1 MRSWP
6 GGGGEFMIQT
16 DLRAAI
22 LSVLPPP
29 TGEPIGT
36 TSIQAKLRQRARLT
50 QSSKAVGKCLAR
62 MFELDLVER
71 IVIRDK
77 FYMWR
82 QRVASREAPVIFRTR
97 SEIIKATWAD
107 PEMRA
112 RHLAAMVDPEVRAR
126 CSAGA
131 TKAWTDPGV
140 RARRL
145 AGMSASQA
153 RRKAAVAAADQ
164 RFRGSPPGSTY
175 LYLTTTGRVTGQPR
189 EIEIWFAEHDGRFYL
204 VAESES
210 ANWVRNIQAQ
220 PQVKFRVTEA
230 ESNAAARLV
239 HNDREPQLVATV
251 KALFDEK
258 YGWSDGLVVEL
269 TPA

>member
-1 MRSWP
+1 
-6 GGGGEFMIQT
+6 MIPT

-36 TSIQAKLRQRARLT
+36 TSVQIRLRRRARVT
-50 QSSKAVGKCLAR
+50 KGSKAVGKCLGR
-62 MFELDLVER
+62 MFERDMVER

-82 QRVASREAPVIFRTR
+82 RRVASRKPPVLKTK
-97 SEIIKATWAD
+97 SEIIRASWAD

-112 RHLAAMVDPEVRAR
+112 RHLAAMADPEVRAR
-126 CSAGA
+126 CRAGSA
-131 TKAWTDPGV
+131 KAWADPEV

-145 AGMSASQA
+145 AGMRASQE
-153 RRKAAVAAADQ
+153 RRKAALAAAD
-164 RFRGSPPGSTY
+164 REFGGFRPGPMY
-175 LYLTTTGRVTGQPR
+175 LYLTTIGRVTGQPR
-189 EIEIWFAEHDGRFYL
+189 EIEIWFTEHSGHFYL
-204 VAESES
+204 AAERES
-210 ANWVRNIQAQ
+210 ANWVRNIQSQ
-220 PQVKFRVTEA
+220 PQVKFRVSDA
-230 ESNAAARLV
+230 ELNAAARLV

-251 KALFDEK
+251 KALFDAK
-258 YGWSDGLVVEL
+258 YGWSDGLIVEL